1 MSATP
6 RSTRRSRRRTPRRP
20 RHRQLLA
27 SATAALLV
35 VVTGCSIQPDSS
47 PRDVTIDD
55 ADSENIDAALVADA
69 AGDTAIFL
77 VGPTEP
83 GAQRRLRSTQ
93 RRVLES
99 PTEVLTV
106 LFDGPTQNELDNRFI
121 SAIPPDT
128 VLNSARRASNILYI
142 DVSGSIGDLT
152 DDALVLA
159 LGQIVFTAS
168 EIPGVELVRLRVD
181 GVDRTW
187 PRGDGQSKIGNLKVY
202 DFPGLAESTQPPFPA
217 VGTLT

>member
-1 MSATP
+1 MRPRARSTPGATR
-6 RSTRRSRRRTPRRP
+6 RSTR
-20 RHRQLLA
+20 QLFAGAL
-27 SATAALLV
+27 AALV
-35 VVTGCSIQPDSS
+35 VLAAGCSIQPDAS
-47 PRDVTIDD
+47 PRDITIDD
-55 ADSENIDAALVADA
+55 ADSSNIDTALVAEA

-83 GAQRRLRSTQ
+83 GQQRRLRSSQ
-93 RRVLES
+93 RGALAS
-99 PTEVLTV
+99 PTEVLTA
-106 LFDGPTQNELDNRFI
+106 LFEGPTQSELDNRFI

-128 VLNSARRASNILYI
+128 TLNSARRASNILYI

-168 EIPGVELVRLRVD
+168 EIPGIQLVRLRVE
-181 GVDRTW
+181 GEDRTW
-187 PRGDGQSKIGNLKVY
+187 PRGDGQSRIGDLKVY

-217 VGTLT
+217 TGTLT